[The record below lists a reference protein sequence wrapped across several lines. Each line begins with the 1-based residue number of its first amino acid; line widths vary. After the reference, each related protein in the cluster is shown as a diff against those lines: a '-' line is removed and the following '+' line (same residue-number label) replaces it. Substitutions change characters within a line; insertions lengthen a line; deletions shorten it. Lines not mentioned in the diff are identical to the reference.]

1 MKRAIF
7 IDIDGT
13 LVGPTSQVPES
24 AQRVIKEAR
33 KKGHEVFI
41 CTGRSNPEILPE
53 IREVGFDGII
63 GAGGAYIEYQ
73 NEVVFHETLPKEEV
87 LRLIDLFEKEKI
99 GCYFE
104 TNDGLYANRYCVST
118 LEHNV
123 TKDLPDDPEVKA
135 KALAQ
140 VRWFTNL
147 LKDVSKYELDYSE
160 INKICFLNDSYPYE
174 KIDEDFG
181 QDFELHR
188 ATIAQY
194 GKNSGEAGVKGCDK
208 KAAVERMLKTIGLP
222 KSSAV
227 AFGDGD
233 NDIAMFEAV
242 ALKIAMENGTD
253 TLKALA
259 DDITATPE
267 NDGLAK
273 AFKKHDLI

>member
-1 MKRAIF
+1 MKKAIF

-13 LVGPTSQVPES
+13 LVDLSSEVPES
-24 AQRVIKEAR
+24 ASNAIKEAR
-33 KKGHEVFI
+33 KNGHQVFI

-53 IREVGFDGII
+53 IRAVGFDGII

-73 NEVVFHETLPKEEV
+73 NEVIFHKTLPKEEV
-87 LRLIDLFEKEKI
+87 LRLIDLFEQEKI

-104 TNDGLYANRYCVST
+104 TNDGLYSNRYCVPT
-118 LEHNV
+118 MERNV
-123 TKDLPDDPEVKA
+123 TKGLPDIPEIKA
-135 KALAQ
+135 KALKQ
-140 VRWFTNL
+140 MSWFTDL
-147 LKDVSKYELDYSE
+147 LKDVSKYELDYSK
-160 INKICFLNDSYPYE
+160 INKICFLNDTYPYE
-174 KIDEDFG
+174 KIEEDFG

-188 ATIAQY
+188 ITIAQY
-194 GKNSGEAGVKGCDK
+194 GENSGEAGVKGCDK
-208 KAAVERMLKTIGLP
+208 KAAVERMLKIIGLP

-253 TLKALA
+253 ALKALA

-273 AFKKHDLI
+273 AFKKHHLI